1 MRGLDGKTLVVAGG
15 ATGIGRGVAVR
26 LGQEGAK
33 VVLGD
38 LDGDG
43 ANRVAAEITEA
54 GGTAIGVQF
63 DIGHNDS
70 VTGLI
75 ESAVAEF
82 GTVHGLYNCAADT
95 SLETIGGDTHLLDA
109 DLDIWRRTY
118 EINLLGFVRTC
129 KAVLP
134 ILLGNGGGAIVNTS
148 SAAAS
153 LGEPTRPAYA
163 ASKAGINTLTRHIAS
178 TWGKQGVRCNSVA
191 PGIVLTEKLKEN
203 PPQEFLDW
211 AGSLVRSPRLGE
223 TSDIGATVAFL
234 LSDDAEWVNG
244 QVWRVD
250 GGHEFRD

>member
-1 MRGLDGKTLVVAGG
+1 MRGLNGKTLVVAGG
-15 ATGIGRGVAVR
+15 ATGIGRGAALR

-38 LDGDG
+38 LDGAG
-43 ANRVAAEITEA
+43 ADRVAGEITEA

-63 DIGHNDS
+63 DLGDDDS
-70 VTGLI
+70 VTRLF
-75 ESAVAEF
+75 EVATTEF

-95 SLETIGGDTHLLDA
+95 SPATVLGDTHVLDA

-134 ILLGNGGGAIVNTS
+134 ILLANGGGAIVNTS

-163 ASKAGINTLTRHIAS
+163 ASKAGINTLTRHIAA
-178 TWGKQGVRCNSVA
+178 TWGRQGLRCNSVA
-191 PGIVLTEKLKEN
+191 PGVVLTERLKEN
-203 PPQEFLDW
+203 PPEEFLAW
-211 AGSLVRSPRLGE
+211 ASSLVRSPRLGE

>member
-1 MRGLDGKTLVVAGG
+1 MRGLEGKTVVVGG
-15 ATGIGRGVAVR
+15 ATGIGRGVALR

-38 LDGDG
+38 LDGVG
-43 ANRVAAEITEA
+43 AQRVTSDITEA

-63 DIGHNDS
+63 DLGDDES
-70 VTGLI
+70 VTRLI
-75 ESAVAEF
+75 ETAVGEF

-95 SLETIGGDTHLLDA
+95 SPETMVGDTHLMAA
-109 DLDIWRRTY
+109 DLGIWRRTF

-148 SAAAS
+148 SAAAT

-163 ASKAGINTLTRHIAS
+163 ASKAAINTLTRHIAA
-178 TWGKQGVRCNSVA
+178 TWGKQGVRCNSIA
-191 PGIVLTEKLKEN
+191 PGVVLTERLKEN

-211 AGSLVRSPRLGE
+211 AGSLVRATRLGE
-223 TSDIGATVAFL
+223 TSDIGAAVAFL

-250 GGHEFRD
+250 GGHEFRE

>member
-1 MRGLDGKTLVVAGG
+1 MRGLEGKTVVVAGG
-15 ATGIGRGVAVR
+15 AAGIGRGVAVR

-38 LDGDG
+38 LDGAG
-43 ANRVAAEITEA
+43 ADRVAGEITEA

-63 DIGHNDS
+63 DLGDDES
-70 VTGLI
+70 VTRLI
-75 ESAVAEF
+75 DTATGEF

-95 SLETIGGDTHLLDA
+95 SPETMIADTYLLEA
-109 DLDIWRRTY
+109 DLGIWRRTF

-134 ILLGNGGGAIVNTS
+134 ILLANGGGAIVNTS

-163 ASKAGINTLTRHIAS
+163 ASKAGINTLTRHIAA

-191 PGIVLTEKLKEN
+191 PGVVLTERLKEN

-211 AGSLVRSPRLGE
+211 AGSLVRAPRLGE
-223 TSDIGATVAFL
+223 TSDIGAVVAFL

-250 GGHEFRD
+250 GGHEFRE

>member
-1 MRGLDGKTLVVAGG
+1 MRGIEGKTLVVAGG
-15 ATGIGRGVAVR
+15 ATGIGRGAAMR

-38 LDGDG
+38 LDGEG
-43 ANRVAAEITEA
+43 ADRVAGEITEA

-63 DIGHNDS
+63 DLGNDDS
-70 VTGLI
+70 VTQLI
-75 ESAVAEF
+75 ETAAAKF

-95 SLETIGGDTHLLDA
+95 SLETIGGDTHVMDA

-134 ILLGNGGGAIVNTS
+134 ILLANGGGAIVNTS

-153 LGEPTRPAYA
+153 VGEPTRPAYA
-163 ASKAGINTLTRHIAS
+163 ASKAGINTLTRHIAA
-178 TWGKQGVRCNSVA
+178 TWGKKGVRCNSVA
-191 PGIVLTEKLKEN
+191 PGVVLTERLKEN
-203 PPQEFLDW
+203 LPEEFLGW
-211 AGSLVRSPRLGE
+211 AKSLIRSPRLGE
-223 TSDIGATVAFL
+223 PSDIAAAVAFL
-234 LSDDAEWVNG
+234 LSDEAEWVNG

-250 GGHEFRD
+250 GGAEFRD

>member
-1 MRGLDGKTLVVAGG
+1 MRGLNGKILVVAGG
-15 ATGIGRGVAVR
+15 ATGIGRGAALR

-38 LDGDG
+38 LDGAG
-43 ANRVAAEITEA
+43 ADRVAGEITQA

-63 DIGHNDS
+63 DLGDDDS
-70 VTGLI
+70 VTRLI
-75 ESAVAEF
+75 ETATTEF

-95 SLETIGGDTHLLDA
+95 SPETIVGDTHVLDA

-134 ILLGNGGGAIVNTS
+134 ILLANGGGAIVNTS

-163 ASKAGINTLTRHIAS
+163 ASKAGINTLTRHIAA
-178 TWGKQGVRCNSVA
+178 TWGKQGLRCNSVA
-191 PGIVLTEKLKEN
+191 PGIVLTERLKEN
-203 PPQEFLDW
+203 PPEEFLAW